1 MSSLDRMLGILE
13 LFDEKQPV
21 WTVEQAMKRTGFSR
35 STIYRYFKSL
45 NRAGLLTPANAGAYV
60 LGPAIIELDRQIR
73 GCDPLLSAAHPI
85 AEELARASGEAVV
98 IAQPY
103 RDKVLCIH
111 LEPGRNEAPGDFS
124 RGRPL
129 PLFGGASSK
138 AIVAHLAPRRLKKL
152 FKEHEGELSRY
163 GLSTDWPGFRRDM
176 RGIRRSG
183 VCVTRNEVA
192 RQTISVAAPILDS
205 EQGIMASIGVVM
217 ADRPG
222 ANERV
227 SPLSEMVREAAR
239 RIGQTLTHIANQ
251 AAREREAAGEPGES
265 GQRGGGWRAAQPVGG
280 QGVGAQ
286 ASSGKA
292 STATTASS
300 GRTPYR

>member
-1 MSSLDRMLGILE
+1 MSSLDRMLGILD

-45 NRAGLLTPANAGAYV
+45 NRAGLLAPANAGAYV

-73 GCDPLLSAAHPI
+73 GCDPLLSAAGPI
-85 AEELARASGEAVV
+85 AEELARASGESVV

-111 LEPGRNEAPGDFS
+111 LEHGRNDPPGDFS

-152 FKEHEGELSRY
+152 YKEHEGELARY
-163 GLSTDWPGFRRDM
+163 GLSSDWPGFRRDM
-176 RGIRRSG
+176 RAIRRAG

-192 RQTISVAAPILDS
+192 RQTIGVAAPVLDS
-205 EQGIMASIGVVM
+205 EQGIMASIGIVM
-217 ADRPG
+217 ADRSG
-222 ANERV
+222 ANERIA
-227 SPLSEMVREAAR
+227 PLSEMVREAAR
-239 RIGQTLTHIANQ
+239 RVGQTLAHIANQ
-251 AAREREAAGEPGES
+251 AAREQAADTADA
-265 GQRGGGWRAAQPVGG
+265 QGGWRTAQQP
-280 QGVGAQ
+280 APK
-286 ASSGKA
+286 S